1 MYAGAYVAMS
11 LIGSPDVDSDGN
23 VDHYGAGPIEQVCV
37 VSSQVCV
44 CTCVHARVCVC
55 TLMYETLVCVIV
67 CVSVCKSVCALMYES
82 LVCVCVCLQLPS
94 NQSFYRQITG
104 YVISVGDHRVG

>member
-44 CTCVHARVCVC
+44 CACVHARVCVC

-82 LVCVCVCLQLPS
+82 LVCVCV
-94 NQSFYRQITG
+94 FAIA
-104 YVISVGDHRVG
+104 